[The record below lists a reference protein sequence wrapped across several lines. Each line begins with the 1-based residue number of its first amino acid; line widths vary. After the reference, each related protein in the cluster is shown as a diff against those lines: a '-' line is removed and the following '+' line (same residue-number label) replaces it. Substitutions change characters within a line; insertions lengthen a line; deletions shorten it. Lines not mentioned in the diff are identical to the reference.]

1 LVTPSY
7 QWLVFL
13 ASIAIVCL
21 LANMNRQSTQNKW
34 SLILISVAFLVGVLE
49 LARLS
54 SGFAAWLVVSI
65 CLAKRAGL
73 KRFLMFN
80 TYVLTMN
87 LCYIAVNFDAF
98 FSNFTRL
105 NQIRKIDPSG
115 SMISAEIL
123 DVTKSGAIGYLL
135 ILLSTKIFNVCTFQ
149 NQSRKIHR
157 LGFLTSL
164 QTLLLV
170 ILIFNFPY
178 KDPPHIL
185 AFTFMILMGI
195 LFGTTKKKHDNFTCL
210 LTLTPIVSQFG
221 SGISASYLII
231 PMMVFGF
238 LYFVFSLPN
247 SPSFI
252 SGRSDFSDR
261 LWELSAF
268 LVVVTLLT
276 TQFIFST
283 TSYENGYGNKFLVKD
298 PINGLM
304 YTSEKMKNILQLR
317 SQVENWDTV
326 KGSRILDLSYW
337 HPGVIFYIGGMQ
349 FPTATF
355 DRYYRQTISQQV
367 RNTLNQEAFRNTSQ
381 KIPIIVESRSIS
393 PRLECVELSEQ
404 ITDKKILKALSE
416 NSFNPNL
423 IEIAVYESVP
433 EDLTLYP
440 RNISIMI
447 PCTR

>member
-1 LVTPSY
+1 
-7 QWLVFL
+7 
-13 ASIAIVCL
+13 
-21 LANMNRQSTQNKW
+21 
-34 SLILISVAFLVGVLE
+34 
-49 LARLS
+49 
-54 SGFAAWLVVSI
+54 
-65 CLAKRAGL
+65 
-73 KRFLMFN
+73 
-80 TYVLTMN
+80 
-87 LCYIAVNFDAF
+87 
-98 FSNFTRL
+98 
-105 NQIRKIDPSG
+105 
-115 SMISAEIL
+115 
-123 DVTKSGAIGYLL
+123 
-135 ILLSTKIFNVCTFQ
+135 
-149 NQSRKIHR
+149 
-157 LGFLTSL
+157 
-164 QTLLLV
+164 
-170 ILIFNFPY
+170 
-178 KDPPHIL
+178 
-185 AFTFMILMGI
+185 MILMGI